1 MLEGKEVRLAN
12 KIEAKIKETA
22 ESIPEVEFIQDMI
35 EKELMASNFK
45 NVAKEFILYREK
57 EIESGKEIL
66 R

>member
-35 EKELMASNFK
+35 EKS
-45 NVAKEFILYREK
+45 
-57 EIESGKEIL
+57 
-66 R
+66 